1 MSDTLGLSV
10 GLMILFEEHGQRGFS
25 CTVVTMDW
33 ALTTCRHSVDMFMYY
48 FIASS
53 KPKLYYRW
61 IICEVDL
68 KSNLSVFE
76 TCDRAW
82 MWIPVIWH
90 QNIWLSVS
98 PQLSMISVFV
108 HSPAVTEM
116 HVLEMCDV
124 MFILQFSGALI
135 GQFCWAMWRPI
146 HYCFEKIVGECL
158 LGALNFGVHICD
170 LAS

>member
-33 ALTTCRHSVDMFMYY
+33 ALTTCRRSVDMFMYY

-68 KSNLSVFE
+68 KSNLSGFWDLWQSLDVNSSHLAPEHLAFSVTPAE
-76 TCDRAW
+76 HDISVCSQPCCDRNACAGDVWRHVYSSVLWGTHWTILLSHVASHSLLFWEDSGW
-82 MWIPVIWH
+82 M
-90 QNIWLSVS
+90 S
-98 PQLSMISVFV
+98 PGS
-108 HSPAVTEM
+108 T
-116 HVLEMCDV
+116 
-124 MFILQFSGALI
+124 
-135 GQFCWAMWRPI
+135 
-146 HYCFEKIVGECL
+146 
-158 LGALNFGVHICD
+158 
-170 LAS
+170 